1 MTADRN
7 ENGLGHWQS
16 LTNRRRRN
24 MAGSDRPGSIN
35 PSILMRSTGDA
46 RRRQATCYRLEDRV
60 AFITGGGAGL
70 GEATAVRLSEEG
82 ANVAL
87 VDINGDEADRVA
99 AGIPGALSL
108 QVDVT
113 DGTAVERAIATTVQH
128 FGKVDIIFNNAGIAG
143 EQQAL
148 HEYSDENWRAVNA
161 LNGDGVF
168 YVLKHGIAAMLKSG
182 GGSIINTS
190 STAALTA
197 QLNISAYS
205 YSKAGVTGITRSAA
219 VEYAKQGIR
228 VNAIAPTAVLTPMV
242 EAFIESSED
251 PEGFRAERENWNPIP
266 GWPVAEDV
274 AAVVAFLASDDA
286 RWITGHT
293 LPMDGGYVVR

>member
-1 MTADRN
+1 
-7 ENGLGHWQS
+7 
-16 LTNRRRRN
+16 
-24 MAGSDRPGSIN
+24 MASSDLPGSTN
-35 PSILMRSTGDA
+35 PSILMRSTGDSQP
-46 RRRQATCYRLEDRV
+46 RQAACYRLEDRF

-70 GEATAVRLSEEG
+70 GEATAIRLSDEG
-82 ANVAL
+82 ARVAV
-87 VDINGDEADRVA
+87 VDINGAEADRVA

-128 FGKVDIIFNNAGIAG
+128 FGKIDIIFNNAGIAG

-148 HEYSDENWRAVNA
+148 HEYTDENWRAVNA

-242 EAFIESSED
+242 EAFIEASDD

>member
-1 MTADRN
+1 MPTDR
-7 ENGLGHWQS
+7 
-16 LTNRRRRN
+16 
-24 MAGSDRPGSIN
+24 RPGSVN
-35 PSILMRSTGDA
+35 PSIQMRSTGDS
-46 RRRQATCYRLEDRV
+46 RRGQSQCYRLEGRV

-70 GEATAVRLSEEG
+70 GEATARRLSDEG
-82 ANVAL
+82 ARVAV
-87 VDINGDEADRVA
+87 VDINGDEVRRVA
-99 AGIPGALSL
+99 TDIPDALAL
-108 QVDVT
+108 EADVT
-113 DGTAVERAIATTVQH
+113 DEAAVEGAVAAAVDH
-128 FGKVDIIFNNAGIAG
+128 FGQIDIIFNNAGIAG

-148 HEYSDENWRAVNA
+148 HEYTKENWRAVNS

-205 YSKAGVTGITRSAA
+205 FSKAGVTGITRSAA
-219 VEYAKQGIR
+219 IEYAKQGIR

-242 EAFIESSED
+242 EAFIETSED